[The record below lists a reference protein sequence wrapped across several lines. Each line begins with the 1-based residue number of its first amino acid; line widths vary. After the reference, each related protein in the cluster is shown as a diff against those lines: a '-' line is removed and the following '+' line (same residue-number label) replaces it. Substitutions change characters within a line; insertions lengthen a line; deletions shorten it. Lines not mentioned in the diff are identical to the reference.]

1 MEKFAKRAK
10 KIAKFGL
17 LVFVLILFSQKNFAQ
32 ISRRAKTVSSENF
45 LFVTDEKKF
54 FVNQDATLKLFIP
67 QVKSSNVQ
75 IILPNFPE
83 NVVFVSSRIENS
95 SSWIFGYGT
104 QIELNLNFKDGG
116 IFSLPPISLFING
129 RKEIV
134 NFPDVEVLQN
144 PEAVLPR
151 AILVFDEDNDNVWN
165 NAFFSSDES
174 FYPNHPLKKGIALRF
189 TVYVQYAKALGQISW
204 SLPKDAIFK
213 ELQRFEIPSDLKF
226 SKRIPVAQFEWTPL
240 SEGNVSLP
248 KIQIAV
254 ESYSGEKIFIET
266 PDRAVKIISQKQSAK
281 ENVQE
286 NSFANAEKIFE
297 HAFDFEDGEHDADF
311 ENAAPEYDAL
321 LKIAQLRSQERHSF
335 FQNKI
340 RSERAAAEKSF
351 GIGNAPTEES
361 FPFFVLLFSAAIFFA
376 ASSLIL
382 FLLRKKNFA
391 FVSAALAISFSIFA
405 FAHSSKIFERHG
417 IVLGGEIY
425 PVPENSAVSKTAA
438 IVASRVLIRQEI
450 DSWYFIEYNEGGGWI
465 KKENLIL
472 IK

>member
-32 ISRRAKTVSSENF
+32 ISRRAKTGDAENL
-45 LFVTDEKKF
+45 LFEADEEF
-54 FVNQDATLKLFIP
+54 FVNQDASFKLFIP
-67 QVKSSNVQ
+67 QVESSNVQ

-83 NVVFVSSRIENS
+83 NVVFVSSRSENFS
-95 SSWIFGYGT
+95 SPNFGHGT
-104 QIELNLNFKDGG
+104 QIELNLNFKDEG
-116 IFSLPPISLFING
+116 IFSLPPISFFING
-129 RKEIV
+129 RKKIV

-144 PEAVLPR
+144 PETVLPR
-151 AILVFDEDNDNVWN
+151 AILVFDEDNDNVWS

-174 FYPNHPLKKGIALRF
+174 FFPNLPLKKGIALRF
-189 TVYVQYAKALGQISW
+189 TVYVQYAAALVQISW

-240 SEGNVSLP
+240 SQGNVSFP
-248 KIQIAV
+248 KIQIVV
-254 ESYSGEKIFIET
+254 ESYSGEKIFLET
-266 PDRAVKIISQKQSAK
+266 PDCEVKIISQKQSAK
-281 ENVQE
+281 ENLRE

-297 HAFDFEDGEHDADF
+297 HAFDFESIEYEADF
-311 ENAAPEYDAL
+311 ENAAPESDAL
-321 LKIAQLRSQERHSF
+321 FKIAQLRSQERHSF

-340 RSERAAAEKSF
+340 RAERAAAEKSF
-351 GIGNAPTEES
+351 GIENAPKEES

-391 FVSAALAISFSIFA
+391 FVSAAFAISFAIFA

-425 PVPENSAVSKTAA
+425 PVPEESVVSKASAV
-438 IVASRVLIRQEI
+438 VASRVLIRQEI

>member
-1 MEKFAKRAK
+1 M
-10 KIAKFGL
+10 
-17 LVFVLILFSQKNFAQ
+17 
-32 ISRRAKTVSSENF
+32 
-45 LFVTDEKKF
+45 
-54 FVNQDATLKLFIP
+54 
-67 QVKSSNVQ
+67 
-75 IILPNFPE
+75 
-83 NVVFVSSRIENS
+83 
-95 SSWIFGYGT
+95 
-104 QIELNLNFKDGG
+104 
-116 IFSLPPISLFING
+116 PPISLFING

-144 PEAVLPR
+144 PETVLPR
-151 AILVFDEDNDNVWN
+151 AILVFDEDNDNVWS

-174 FYPNHPLKKGIALRF
+174 FFPNLPLKKGIALRF
-189 TVYVQYAKALGQISW
+189 TVYVQYAAALGQISW

-213 ELQRFEIPSDLKF
+213 ELRRFEIPSDLKF

-248 KIQIAV
+248 KIQIVA
-254 ESYSGEKIFIET
+254 ESYSGEKIFLET
-266 PDRAVKIISQKQSAK
+266 PDREVKIISQKQSAK
-281 ENVQE
+281 ENLRE
-286 NSFANAEKIFE
+286 NSFSRAEKIFE
-297 HAFDFEDGEHDADF
+297 HAFDFESIEYEADF
-311 ENAAPEYDAL
+311 ENAAPENGAL

-351 GIGNAPTEES
+351 GIENAPNEES

-382 FLLRKKNFA
+382 FLLHKKNFA

-417 IVLGGEIY
+417 IILGGEIY
-425 PVPENSAVSKTAA
+425 PVPENSVVSKTAA
-438 IVASRVLIRQEI
+438 IVASRVLIRNEI
-450 DSWYFIEYNEGGGWI
+450 DNWYFIEYNEGGGWI

>member
-1 MEKFAKRAK
+1 MEEFAKRAK
-10 KIAKFGL
+10 RIAKFGL

-32 ISRRAKTVSSENF
+32 ISRRAKTVSSESF
-45 LFVTDEKKF
+45 LFVTDEKKI

-67 QVKSSNVQ
+67 QVESSNVQ

-95 SSWIFGYGT
+95 SSWFFGYGT
-104 QIELNLNFKDGG
+104 QIELNLNFRDGG
-116 IFSLPPISLFING
+116 IFSLPPILLFING

-151 AILVFDEDNDNVWN
+151 AILVFDEDNDNVWS

-174 FYPNHPLKKGIALRF
+174 FFPNLPLKKGIALRF

-240 SEGNVSLP
+240 SEGNVFLP
-248 KIQIAV
+248 KIQIVA
-254 ESYSGEKIFIET
+254 ESYSGEKIFLET
-266 PDRAVKIISQKQSAK
+266 PDCEVKIISQKQSAK
-281 ENVQE
+281 KNVQE

-297 HAFDFEDGEHDADF
+297 HAFDFESIEYEADF
-311 ENAAPEYDAL
+311 ENAAPESDAL
-321 LKIAQLRSQERHSF
+321 FKIAQLRSQERHSF

-351 GIGNAPTEES
+351 GIENAPNEER
-361 FPFFVLLFSAAIFFA
+361 FPFFVLLFSATIFFA

-391 FVSAALAISFSIFA
+391 FVSVALAISFAIFA

-417 IVLGGEIY
+417 IILGGEIY
-425 PVPENSAVSKTAA
+425 PVPENSVVSKASA
-438 IVASRVLIRQEI
+438 VVASRVLIRNEI
-450 DSWYFIEYNEGGGWI
+450 DNWYFIEYNEGGGWI

>member
-1 MEKFAKRAK
+1 MEEFAERTKR
-10 KIAKFGL
+10 IAKFGL

-32 ISRRAKTVSSENF
+32 ISRRAKTGDAENL
-45 LFVTDEKKF
+45 LFEADEEF
-54 FVNQDATLKLFIP
+54 FVNQDASFKLFIP
-67 QVKSSNVQ
+67 QVEASDVR
-75 IILPNFPE
+75 IALPTFPE
-83 NVVFVSSRIENS
+83 NVTFVSSRSENFS
-95 SSWIFGYGT
+95 SPNFGHGT

-144 PEAVLPR
+144 PNTILPR
-151 AILVFDEDNDNVWN
+151 AILVFGDGDARS
-165 NAFFSSDES
+165 NAFFSDANS
-174 FYPNHPLKKGIALRF
+174 FPNLSLEQGAASRF
-189 TVYVQYAKALGQISW
+189 TVYVQYAAALGQISW

-240 SEGNVSLP
+240 SEGDVSLP
-248 KIQIAV
+248 KIQIAA

-281 ENVQE
+281 KNVQE
-286 NSFANAEKIFE
+286 NSFSRAEKIFE
-297 HAFDFEDGEHDADF
+297 HAFDFDSIEHDADI
-311 ENAAPEYDAL
+311 ENAAPEKDAL
-321 LKIAQLRSQERHSF
+321 FKIAQLRSQERHSF

-351 GIGNAPTEES
+351 GIENAPNEER

-391 FVSAALAISFSIFA
+391 FVSAALAISFAIFA

-417 IVLGGEIY
+417 IILGGEIY
-425 PVPENSAVSKTAA
+425 PVPENSVVSKTVA
-438 IVASRVLIRQEI
+438 IIASRVLIRNEI
-450 DSWYFIEYNEGGGWI
+450 DNWYFIEYNEGGGWI